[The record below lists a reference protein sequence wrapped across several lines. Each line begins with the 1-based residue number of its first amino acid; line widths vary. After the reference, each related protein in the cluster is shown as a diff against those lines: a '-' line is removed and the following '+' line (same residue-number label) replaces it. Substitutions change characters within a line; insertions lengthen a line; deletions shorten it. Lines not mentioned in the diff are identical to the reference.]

1 VRLTTR
7 SRPPAVRD
15 PDPAT
20 AGEAADTTAAD
31 GTTADA
37 TAPAGPP
44 ALRLTRATIGYGAR
58 PVVLE
63 ADLTVERGESVGLLG
78 ANGSGKTTLVRGLV
92 GLADV
97 QAGEVRVDG
106 RRVGHRSARHLLGY
120 VPQRLA
126 PPSGVPTTAAEV
138 VAAGLLAGGRHLRPA
153 PGGRRAVA
161 EALAQV
167 GLSDVAR
174 VPVTEL
180 SGGQHRRVLIAR
192 ALISDP
198 PLLLLDEPTA
208 GVDRA
213 SVRALVAT
221 LSQLRDAGRT
231 LLVVTHE
238 LEDLTP
244 VVDRVVSVVDGRLV
258 AGTVPGRAVGG
269 H

>member
-1 VRLTTR
+1 MRLSIGAR
-7 SRPPAVRD
+7 SRAPGDAPPDAAAV
-15 PDPAT
+15 
-20 AGEAADTTAAD
+20 AG
-31 GTTADA
+31 GLS
-37 TAPAGPP
+37 GSGP
-44 ALRLTRATIGYGAR
+44 ALSLTGATIGYGVR
-58 PVVLE
+58 PVVLG
-63 ADLTVERGESVGLLG
+63 ADLTVARGESVGLLG
-78 ANGSGKTTLVRGLV
+78 ANGSGKTTLVRGLI

-97 QAGEVRVDG
+97 LAGQVRVAG
-106 RRVGHRSARHLLGY
+106 RPVGDRTRRQLVGY

-161 EALAQV
+161 AALTQV
-167 GLSDVAR
+167 GLSDIAH
-174 VPVTEL
+174 VPVAEL

-213 SVRALVAT
+213 SVQALVAT
-221 LSQLRDAGRT
+221 LGRLRAEGRT

-238 LEDLTP
+238 LEELAA
-244 VVDRVVSVVDGRLV
+244 VVDRVVSIVDGRLV
-258 AGTVPGRAVGG
+258 TGTVPGRAVGG

>member
-1 VRLTTR
+1 M
-7 SRPPAVRD
+7 
-15 PDPAT
+15 
-20 AGEAADTTAAD
+20 
-31 GTTADA
+31 
-37 TAPAGPP
+37 P
-44 ALRLTRATIGYGAR
+44 ALRLEGATIGYGAR
-58 PVVLE
+58 PVVVD
-63 ADLTVERGESVGLLG
+63 AHLTVERGESVGLLG

-97 QAGEVRVDG
+97 LAGQVRVAG
-106 RRVGHRSARHLLGY
+106 RRVGDRSRRHLVGY
-120 VPQRLA
+120 VPQQLA

-138 VAAGLLAGGRHLRPA
+138 VAAGMLAGGRHVRPVA
-153 PGGRRAVA
+153 GGRRAVA
-161 EALAQV
+161 AALAQV

-208 GVDRA
+208 GVDRV
-213 SVRALVAT
+213 SVRGLVDT
-221 LSQLRDAGRT
+221 LGRLRADGRT

-238 LEDLTP
+238 LEELAA
-244 VVDRVVSVVDGRLV
+244 VVDRVVSLVDGRLV
-258 AGTVPGRAVGG
+258 AGAVPGRAVGG

>member
-1 VRLTTR
+1 MRLTVG
-7 SRPPAVRD
+7 SRPRSAV
-15 PDPAT
+15 DPAT
-20 AGEAADTTAAD
+20 APGD
-31 GTTADA
+31 GDRH
-37 TAPAGPP
+37 GPP
-44 ALRLTRATIGYGAR
+44 MVQLARATIGYGAR
-58 PVVLE
+58 PVVVD
-63 ADLTVERGESVGLLG
+63 ADLAVGRGESVGLLG
-78 ANGSGKTTLVRGLV
+78 ANGSGKTTLVRGLL
-92 GLADV
+92 GLADLL
-97 QAGEVRVDG
+97 AGEVRVDG
-106 RRVGHRSARHLLGY
+106 RRVGDRSRHRLVGY

-153 PGGRRAVA
+153 AGGRRAVQA
-161 EALAQV
+161 ALAQV
-167 GLSDVAR
+167 GLAGLAG

-213 SVRALVAT
+213 SVRALAAT
-221 LSQLRDAGRT
+221 LGGLREQGRT

-238 LEDLTP
+238 LEDLAA
-244 VVDRVVSVVDGRLV
+244 VVDRVVTVVEGRLV
-258 AGTVPGRAVGG
+258 AGMVPGRTVGG